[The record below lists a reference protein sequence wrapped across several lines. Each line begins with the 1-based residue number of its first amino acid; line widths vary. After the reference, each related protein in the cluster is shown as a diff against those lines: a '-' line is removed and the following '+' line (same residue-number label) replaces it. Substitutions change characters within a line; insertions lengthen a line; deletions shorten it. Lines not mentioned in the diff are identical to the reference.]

1 MCKAMITLGSKSEIE
16 TTGAERVLRCLDG
29 GGGGGL
35 VQEGLSSGSSWQTG
49 AVVQGREKRT
59 ERLGREWQESSEIVP
74 HLWAEA

>member
-1 MCKAMITLGSKSEIE
+1 M
-16 TTGAERVLRCLDG
+16 
-29 GGGGGL
+29 
-35 VQEGLSSGSSWQTG
+35 QEGLRSGSSWQTG

>member
-16 TTGAERVLRCLDG
+16 TMGAERVLRCLDG
-29 GGGGGL
+29 GGGRL
-35 VQEGLSSGSSWQTG
+35 VQEGLRSGSSWQMG
-49 AVVQGREKRT
+49 AVGQGREKRT